1 MSNRNHVRLVL
12 LTAVW
17 WSLAAGP
24 AAAQTWQDVI
34 GAVTGEGEE
43 QTEDVQPAESDDAP
57 PTETTEPQPV
67 DSVEAGFAL
76 KEALLIGAEN
86 AVARASRVDGFL
98 ANPEIRIPL
107 PAKLEIARDTLVR
120 FGLEQ
125 EVEDLELAMNRA
137 AESSAA
143 GALPKLTIA
152 IRDLPI
158 DDPLAILGSDG
169 SAATDMLRAETGA
182 ELSEQLTPMV
192 GSEVEQKGV
201 VQAYDRLVQ
210 QGGSLVAQA
219 GFDRGDLT
227 PYVTDKTLD
236 GLFTLIAEGESAI
249 RADPEART
257 TPLLA
262 RAFASTQTASVGTPP
277 KPDSAEGLPRG
288 NETQRALKQALI
300 IGVRKAVKLA
310 SQNDG
315 FFGDPKIRIPM
326 PNSVERVGQSLR
338 SVGLGQLVDDF
349 ELSMNRAAEKAAAE
363 ATSILVG
370 AVKSF
375 SFDDALSVLNGGET
389 AATETLRAKTD
400 ESLTAVFLPIITAKM
415 EETGVTRSYEQLME
429 RGGSFMALLGGDTQQ
444 DLPAYVTGKTLD
456 GLFELIGE
464 EEAKIREDPVAR
476 TTDLLSSVFGSL
488 GN

>member
-1 MSNRNHVRLVL
+1 MSYRNHVRLVL

-24 AAAQTWQDVI
+24 TAAQTWRDVI

-43 QTEDVQPAESDDAP
+43 QAEEVQPAESDDAP
-57 PTETTEPQPV
+57 PTVTIEPPPV

-76 KEALLIGAEN
+76 KEALLIAAEN
-86 AVARASRVDGFL
+86 AVVRASRVDGFL

-120 FGLEQ
+120 FGLGQ
-125 EVEDLELAMNRA
+125 EVDDLEQAMNRA

-143 GALPKLTIA
+143 AALPYFKVA

-158 DDPLAILGSDG
+158 GDPLAILGSDG
-169 SAATDMLRAETGA
+169 SAATDLFRAEAGA
-182 ELSEQLTPMV
+182 ELSEQLTPVV
-192 GSEVEQKGV
+192 GSEVEQAGV
-201 VQAYDRLVQ
+201 VRAYDRLVQ

-219 GFDRGDLT
+219 GFDRENLI
-227 PYVTDKTLD
+227 PYVTDRTLD

-249 RADPEART
+249 RADPQART

-262 RAFASTQTASVGTPP
+262 RAFASTQNASIGAPP
-277 KPDSAEGLPRG
+277 KPEVVEGRTQS
-288 NETQRALKQALI
+288 NEAQRALKQALI
-300 IGVRKAVKLA
+300 IGVKKAVGSA
-310 SQNDG
+310 SQDDG
-315 FFGDPKIRIPM
+315 FFGDPKIRIPL

-338 SVGLGQLVDDF
+338 SVGLGQVVDDF

-363 ATSILVG
+363 ATPILVE

-375 SFDDALSVLNGGET
+375 SFDDALSVLEGGET
-389 AATETLRAKTD
+389 AATDTLRAKTD
-400 ESLTAVFLPIITAKM
+400 EGLTAVFLPIITATMK
-415 EETGVTRSYEQLME
+415 ETGVTRSYEQMME
-429 RGGSFMALLGGDTQQ
+429 RGGSLMALLGGDTQQ

-476 TTDLLSSVFGSL
+476 TTDLLSRVFGSL
-488 GN
+488 GD

>member
-1 MSNRNHVRLVL
+1 MSNRNHGRLVL
-12 LTAVW
+12 LIAVW

-24 AAAQTWQDVI
+24 TAAQTWRDVL
-34 GAVTGEGEE
+34 GAVTGAGEE
-43 QTEDVQPAESDDAP
+43 QAEEVQPAESDDAP
-57 PTETTEPQPV
+57 PSVTIEPQPV

-76 KEALLIGAEN
+76 KEALLIAAEN

-120 FGLEQ
+120 FGLDQ
-125 EVEDLELAMNRA
+125 EVEDLELAINRA

-143 GALPKLTIA
+143 GALPQLRIA

-169 SAATDMLRAETGA
+169 SAATDIFRAEAGA

-192 GSEVEQKGV
+192 GSEVKRTGV
-201 VQAYDRLVQ
+201 VRAYDGLVQ

-219 GFDRGDLT
+219 GFDREDLT
-227 PYVTDKTLD
+227 PYVTDRTLD
-236 GLFTLIAEGESAI
+236 GIFTLIAEGESAI
-249 RADPEART
+249 RADPQART

-262 RAFASTQTASVGTPP
+262 RAFVATQNTSIGAPP
-277 KPDSAEGLPRG
+277 KPESAEGRPRG

-300 IGVRKAVKLA
+300 IGVREAIGRA

-338 SVGLGQLVDDF
+338 SVGLGQVVDDF
-349 ELSMNRAAEKAAAE
+349 ELSMNRAAEKAAAQ
-363 ATSILVG
+363 ATPILVD
-370 AVKSF
+370 AVKSV
-375 SFDDALSVLNGGET
+375 SFDDALSILNGGET
-389 AATETLRAKTD
+389 AATDSLRAKTN
-400 ESLTAVFLPIITAKM
+400 ESLTAVFLPIITATMK
-415 EETGVTRSYEQLME
+415 ETGVTRSYEQLME
-429 RGGSFMALLGGDTQQ
+429 RGGSLMALLGGDTKQ

-476 TTDLLSSVFGSL
+476 TSDLLSRVFGSL
-488 GN
+488 GD